1 MIIEDLRL
9 QAASGI
15 VDLAPGKDKELQEIV
30 EQAFAITNMP
40 YAVISFSGND
50 AAYLKLK
57 NGVIEKSISRH
68 LSFCVH
74 MILHGSVLTIND
86 TLLDER
92 FTGNPMVC
100 EDPGI
105 RFFAG
110 VPLITKKGEKIGAL
124 YVLDFKPG
132 FLSVHQQT
140 ALKLLSNQ
148 VIKILEYKAMEKLLL
163 KKQTELKEQK
173 KLNNEAN
180 IRLRSFFESST
191 NFQVLLGKHGEII
204 DFNRTAYNFIR
215 MVHKTKLLR
224 GDQLI
229 KYLEPGFVATFINL
243 YNQAL
248 EGQRAFVEGSTDYEE
263 LGVIWWEATFETAR
277 NDQNDIIGV
286 SYLIRNVTERKIK
299 EQKIIAQNAS
309 LLKIAHIQAHEFR
322 APLTSIMGLMSLI
335 KEQDYAAPKEYL
347 QMLEQAVETLDTTI
361 RHIVG
366 NIDSTVNPQFVAGI
380 H

>member
-9 QAASGI
+9 QAVSDI
-15 VDLAPGKDKELQEIV
+15 IDFSPEKDKELQEIV
-30 EQAFAITNMP
+30 EQAYTVTNMP
-40 YAVISFSGND
+40 YAVISLSRNES
-50 AAYLKLK
+50 AYLKLK

-68 LSFCVH
+68 LSFCLHV
-74 MILHGSVLTIND
+74 ILHNGVLTIND

-110 VPLITKKGEKIGAL
+110 VPLITKNGEKIGAL
-124 YVLDFKPG
+124 YVMDFKPG
-132 FLSVHQQT
+132 TLNNHQQM

-148 VIKILEYKAMEKLLL
+148 VVKILEFKAIAKLLV

-204 DFNRTAYNFIR
+204 DFNRSAYNFIR
-215 MVHKTKLLR
+215 MVHKAKLLR

-229 KYLEPGFVATFINL
+229 KYLEPEFVTTFIRL

-248 EGQRAFVEGSTDYEE
+248 DGQRAFIEGSTDYEE
-263 LGVIWWEATFETAR
+263 LGLIWWEATFETAR
-277 NDQNDIIGV
+277 NDQNAIIGV
-286 SYLIRNVTERKIK
+286 SYLIRNVTEQKLK
-299 EQKIIAQNAS
+299 EQKIITQNAS

-322 APLTSIMGLMSLI
+322 APLTSIMGLMGLI
-335 KEQDYAAPKEYL
+335 KEHDYNAPKEYL
-347 QMLEQAVETLDTTI
+347 ELLEQAVETLDVTI

-366 NIDSTVNPQFVAGI
+366 NIDHTVNQQFVYGNR
-380 H
+380 

>member
-9 QAASGI
+9 QAVSDI
-15 VDLAPGKDKELQEIV
+15 IDFSPEKDKELQEIV
-30 EQAFAITNMP
+30 EQAYTVTNMP
-40 YAVISFSGND
+40 YAVISLSRNES
-50 AAYLKLK
+50 AYLKLK

-68 LSFCVH
+68 LSFCLHV
-74 MILHGSVLTIND
+74 ILHNGGLTIND

-110 VPLITKKGEKIGAL
+110 VPLITKNGEKIGAL
-124 YVLDFKPG
+124 YVMDFKPG
-132 FLSVHQQT
+132 TLNNHQQM

-148 VIKILEYKAMEKLLL
+148 VVKILEFKAIAKLLV

-204 DFNRTAYNFIR
+204 DFNRSAYNFIR
-215 MVHKTKLLR
+215 MVHKAKLLR

-229 KYLEPGFVATFINL
+229 KYLEPEFVTTFIRL

-248 EGQRAFVEGSTDYEE
+248 DGQRAFIEGSTDYEE
-263 LGVIWWEATFETAR
+263 LGLIWWEATFETAR
-277 NDQNDIIGV
+277 NDQNAIIGV
-286 SYLIRNVTERKIK
+286 SYLIRNVTEQKLK
-299 EQKIIAQNAS
+299 EQKIITQNAS

-322 APLTSIMGLMSLI
+322 APLTSIMGLMGLI
-335 KEQDYAAPKEYL
+335 KEHDYNAPKEYL
-347 QMLEQAVETLDTTI
+347 ELLEQAVETLDVTI

-366 NIDSTVNPQFVAGI
+366 NIDHTVNQQFVYGNR
-380 H
+380 